1 MVMKKIILAA
11 VLMMTAFLVNAQEV
25 KHITKA
31 EFLEKVWNYEK
42 NPEEFKYEGKLPCIV
57 DFYATWCGP
66 CKRLAPILE
75 EVQKEYAGKIIIYKV
90 DTGVERELA
99 AYFGVQSI
107 PTVLWCP
114 KKGRP
119 IMTKGLLP
127 KENIVQII
135 ETELLHKKAE
145 KASEK

>member
-1 MVMKKIILAA
+1 MKKVIFAA
-11 VLMMTAFLVNAQEV
+11 VLMMMAFIANAQEV

-42 NPEEFKYEGKLPCIV
+42 NPDKFVYEGKVPCIV

-75 EVQKEYAGKIIIYKV
+75 ELQKEYGKKIVIYKV

-99 AYFGVQSI
+99 AFFGVQSI
-107 PTVLWCP
+107 PTLLWCP
-114 KKGRP
+114 KNGRP
-119 IMTKGLLP
+119 SITKGLLP
-127 KENIVQII
+127 KENLVQII
-135 ETELLHKKAE
+135 DTELLKKKKKSDSA
-145 KASEK
+145 K

>member
-1 MVMKKIILAA
+1 MKKVILAA
-11 VLMMTAFLVNAQEV
+11 VLMMAAFMVNAQEV

-31 EFLEKVWNYEK
+31 EFLKLVWNFEK
-42 NPEEFKYEGKLPCIV
+42 HPDQFVYEGKVPCIV

-75 EVQKEYAGKIIIYKV
+75 EVQKEYAGKIVIYKV

-99 AYFGVQSI
+99 GYFGIQSI

-114 KKGRP
+114 KKGKP
-119 IMTKGLLP
+119 MITKGLLP
-127 KENIVQII
+127 KENIVEII
-135 ETELLHKKAE
+135 ETELLKKKSTKKETE
-145 KASEK
+145 K

>member
-1 MVMKKIILAA
+1 MKKIILAA
-11 VLMMTAFLVNAQEV
+11 VLMMAALLVNAQEV

-75 EVQKEYAGKIIIYKV
+75 EIQKEYAGKIVIYKV

>member
-1 MVMKKIILAA
+1 MKKNLFAAIIMMVA
-11 VLMMTAFLVNAQEV
+11 LMVNAQEV
-25 KHITKA
+25 QHITKA
-31 EFLEKVWNYEK
+31 EFLKKVWNYEK

-99 AYFGVQSI
+99 AYFGIQSI

-114 KKGRP
+114 KNGKP
-119 IMTKGLLP
+119 LMTKGLLP
-127 KENIVQII
+127 KENIIQII
-135 ETELLHKKAE
+135 EAELLKK
-145 KASEK
+145 KDKNDSEK

>member
-1 MVMKKIILAA
+1 MKKLILAA
-11 VLMMTAFLVNAQEV
+11 TLMMAIFAVNAQEV
-25 KHITKA
+25 KHITRA
-31 EFLEKVWNYEK
+31 EFLEKVWNFEK
-42 NPEEFKYEGKLPCIV
+42 NPEEFVYEGKLPCIV

-75 EVQKEYAGKIIIYKV
+75 EVQKEYAGKIVIYKV

-99 AYFGVQSI
+99 AYFGIQSI

-114 KKGRP
+114 KKGKP

-127 KENIVQII
+127 KENIIQII
-135 ETELLHKKAE
+135 ETELLKK
-145 KASEK
+145 KTKKDSDK

>member
-1 MVMKKIILAA
+1 MKKLILAA
-11 VLMMTAFLVNAQEV
+11 TLMMAIFAVNAQEV
-25 KHITKA
+25 KHITRA
-31 EFLEKVWNYEK
+31 EFLEKVWNFEK
-42 NPEEFKYEGKLPCIV
+42 NPEEFVYEGKLPCIV

-75 EVQKEYAGKIIIYKV
+75 EVQKEYAGKIVIYKV

-99 AYFGVQSI
+99 AYFGIQSI

-114 KKGRP
+114 KKGKP

-127 KENIVQII
+127 KENIIQII
-135 ETELLHKKAE
+135 ETELLKK
-145 KASEK
+145 KTKKDSEK

>member
-1 MVMKKIILAA
+1 MKKIILAA
-11 VLMMTAFLVNAQEV
+11 VLMMAALLVNAQEV

>member
-1 MVMKKIILAA
+1 MKKNLFAAIIMMVA
-11 VLMMTAFLVNAQEV
+11 LMVNAQEV
-25 KHITKA
+25 QHITKA
-31 EFLEKVWNYEK
+31 EFLKKVWNYEK

-99 AYFGVQSI
+99 AYFGIQSI

-114 KKGRP
+114 KNGKP
-119 IMTKGLLP
+119 LMTKGLLP
-127 KENIVQII
+127 KENIIQII
-135 ETELLHKKAE
+135 ETELLKK
-145 KASEK
+145 KDKNDSEK

>member
-1 MVMKKIILAA
+1 MKKIILAA
-11 VLMMTAFLVNAQEV
+11 VLMMAALLVNAQEV

-135 ETELLHKKAE
+135 ETELLHKKAG